1 LGQLELNT
9 SGDFQERVTLFA
21 DVLLPVPITKLFT
34 YRVPFEFNDQ
44 IDIGW
49 RVIVQFGHRKVL
61 TGIVA
66 KGLHQNP
73 PRFMKPSTS
82 LICWIMSPL

>member
-21 DVLLPVPITKLFT
+21 DVLLPVPIPHFFT
-34 YRVPFEFNDQ
+34 YRVPLEFNDQ
-44 IDIGW
+44 IDVGW
-49 RVIVQFGHRKVL
+49 RVIVQFGKRKVI

-66 KGLHQNP
+66 KVHDQP
-73 PRFMKPSTS
+73 PKVYEAK
-82 LICWIMSPL
+82 IHH